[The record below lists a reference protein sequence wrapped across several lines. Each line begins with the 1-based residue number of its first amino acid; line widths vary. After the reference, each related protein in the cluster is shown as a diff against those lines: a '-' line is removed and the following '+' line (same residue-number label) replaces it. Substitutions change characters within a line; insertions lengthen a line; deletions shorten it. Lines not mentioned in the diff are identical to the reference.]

1 MPRVSEAEKKKSR
14 KRILDAAARLIRE
27 NGVEAT
33 SVADVMTAAGMTHG
47 GFYRHFAN
55 KDELVRAAFL
65 EAVDRSVGAMDV
77 PETEGAREEARKRY
91 VATYLSQEHVES
103 RGTGCPI
110 AALGAELGRGDRAA
124 KKEAAASVDRVA
136 ALLADGDDKQ
146 EGYEK
151 LALLVGTITLARLV
165 DDAGPR
171 QLILDAGATAFK
183 RSTS

>member
-1 MPRVSEAEKKKSR
+1 MIYEIYNVNPEFESSLCRVFPKRKKKSR

-55 KDELVRAAFL
+55 KDELVRAAFQ

-103 RGTGCPI
+103 RGQAVRLPHWVRSLGVAMVRQRKRPQP
-110 AALGAELGRGDRAA
+110 ALIGLRHCLRMGMTSRKDT
-124 KKEAAASVDRVA
+124 KNLPCLSV
-136 ALLADGDDKQ
+136 Q
-146 EGYEK
+146 
-151 LALLVGTITLARLV
+151 
-165 DDAGPR
+165 
-171 QLILDAGATAFK
+171 
-183 RSTS
+183 